1 MGIARVGQ
9 TLQFVCYE
17 SPSAAETAA
26 VGFFIGLSERQRPRS
41 AKVLELYGMVEEE
54 CAKEEGNN
62 MMIADCCGNTSE
74 PPSRRPGEAA
84 QIPIFRVAPPR
95 RQG

>member
-1 MGIARVGQ
+1 MDLLLSGEP
-9 TLQFVCYE
+9 LQSVSYE

-54 CAKEEGNN
+54 CAKEEGDN

-84 QIPIFRVAPPR
+84 QTTRAIGGQRS
-95 RQG
+95 